1 MNTEHYR
8 AFLGQ
13 FPLCIVASIAVYFLL
28 HLPKTENSHWLSK
41 LKKVDF
47 LGAFTLVFAVF
58 SLLVGMDRGSNISW
72 TSKFAIIP
80 CCISLPLVGLFIF
93 VEKKVASHPFAP
105 GHIIFHRSLVAS
117 YLTNFFGL
125 AAAMGSLFYI
135 PLYLQAVEGLSAT
148 SAGLR
153 LVPVMLSSVSG
164 SLFGGIYMQKTGR
177 YYFLTILCVFIGM
190 CGTLTIFLTSGTPF
204 TIPVGVVIGV
214 SVSSFGIGA
223 SVTTTLLSVL
233 ANADPA
239 EQAVATAC
247 TYLFRSLGS
256 VTGVSIAA
264 TVVQQRLRTTLREE
278 LNGKEVE
285 EIVKRVR
292 ESLDFIKTLDPDVRV
307 LVRGCYQAAVNSA
320 FGVNIGIVFCALV
333 ASCFIREK
341 RLSK

>member
-1 MNTEHYR
+1 M
-8 AFLGQ
+8 
-13 FPLCIVASIAVYFLL
+13 VATVAVYFLL
-28 HLPKTENSHWLSK
+28 DLPKIEHSHWLSK

-58 SLLVGMDRGSNISW
+58 SLLVGMDRGSNVSW
-72 TSKFAIIP
+72 ASKFAIIP
-80 CCISLPLVGLFIF
+80 CCVSIPLFGLFVFI
-93 VEKKVASHPFAP
+93 EKKVASHPFAP
-105 GHIIFHRSLVAS
+105 GHVIFHRSLVAS

-135 PLYLQAVEGLSAT
+135 PLYLQAVEGLSPT

-153 LVPVMLSSVSG
+153 LVPVMISSVCG

-190 CGTLTIFLTSGTPF
+190 LGTLTIFLTSGTPW
-204 TIPVGVVIGV
+204 TLSGGPVTGLTL
-214 SVSSFGIGA
+214 SSFGIGA
-223 SVTTTLLSVL
+223 SITTTLLSVL

-278 LNGKEVE
+278 LSGKEVE

-292 ESLDFIKTLDPDVRV
+292 ESLDYIKTLDPDVRV
-307 LVRGCYQAAVNSA
+307 LVRGCYQASVNSA
-320 FGVNIGIVFCALV
+320 FGVAIGIVCCALV